1 MPTPELVTL
10 LFPLLAKK
18 YIPFHSQFIPISL
31 PLHSHFISI
40 FISIFIPISFP
51 FHSHLIPISFQ
62 FHSHFIPFHHVLIII
77 QVWVFDH
84 PYLGVYFL
92 SIYIH
97 PYAPISTLGHAYFH
111 RQWRNQDGHQPR
123 GGYLLSNHIHCLR
136 FIFPELWPPSQSSL
150 HTRCC
155 HLDHC
160 RSSQVDHGILIQG
173 WLSNAHFHR

>member
-1 MPTPELVTL
+1 M
-10 LFPLLAKK
+10 A
-18 YIPFHSQFIPISL
+18 HSQ
-31 PLHSHFISI
+31 LHGGKPNHTLQGAYKLTLTSYFVVPV
-40 FISIFIPISFP
+40 FIPISFP
-51 FHSHLIPISFQ
+51 FH
-62 FHSHFIPFHHVLIII
+62 HVRTII

-92 SIYIH
+92 SIYIRS
-97 PYAPISTLGHAYFH
+97 YAHISTLGHAYFH